1 MRLIA
6 FLLAARDRMF
16 VRLPAFVFLPLLA
29 LLSFSA
35 FGASDPFDDEFDEK
49 PWSEIEVQLPAFPK
63 EEDLIPFRVGAIRD
77 RQFMVDGASFSIGS
91 DDVIRFTVVVISPI
105 GARNISYEGMRC
117 ATGERRFYA
126 FGHPDT
132 GWSKAKGSRWFRVSG
147 GSNNHHVELYSN
159 FFCTVGAPE
168 VDAGAIR
175 FGLRNGG
182 LMAKER

>member
-1 MRLIA
+1 MKWFFALVLVLSSGLLRADKFDNEYEEKAWAEIA
-6 FLLAARDRMF
+6 
-16 VRLPAFVFLPLLA
+16 
-29 LLSFSA
+29 
-35 FGASDPFDDEFDEK
+35 
-49 PWSEIEVQLPAFPK
+49 VQLPAFPK
-63 EEDLIPFRVGAIRD
+63 EADLLEFKVGSVVNTRFFIDAE
-77 RQFMVDGASFSIGS
+77 SISVGS
-91 DDVIRFTVVVISPI
+91 DDVIRYTLIVVSSG